1 MAHPQILAMPMTL
14 FAEWTATISMVPA
27 FPSNPRIAVRV
38 AASPAAR
45 RATGLGTAV
54 RVLAV
59 VAGWTPGTAGAAR
72 VLPALATA
80 AVRSATLPANAG
92 AAVAIATTPTAGATA
107 VVEGAAAGAVLVLV
121 RAPDLARVRP
131 DRGTG
136 LAPGTG
142 AGTAVPLLAPGNP
155 TPKIPLRLDCL
166 FPFYFISCGSELT
179 TAYGQVAQAFEV

>member
-1 MAHPQILAMPMTL
+1 MTL
-14 FAEWTATISMVPA
+14 FAEWTATISMEPA
-27 FPSNPRIAVRV
+27 FPSNPRIAVRA

-92 AAVAIATTPTAGATA
+92 AAVAIATTPTAGAAA
-107 VVEGAAAGAVLVLV
+107 VVEGAAAGAVLV

-155 TPKIPLRLDCL
+155 HAQDPSQIRLPVPIL
-166 FPFYFISCGSELT
+166 LYFVRL
-179 TAYGQVAQAFEV
+179 